1 MNELKPKFET
11 FKNDGHKTIKLIK
24 TCQGFGI
31 QTENIPTKELIIYLE
46 AELIASYTSLHKALK
61 HNSDSVVQAI
71 LLDITTLKETLKPF
85 S

>member
-1 MNELKPKFET
+1 MDS
-11 FKNDGHKTIKLIK
+11 KNIMKLTK
-24 TCQGFGI
+24 TCQSFGI

-46 AELIASYTSLHKALK
+46 SELVASYTSLHKALK
-61 HNSDSVVQAI
+61 HNSESVVQAI